1 MKVKMDIHF
10 FGVQT
15 PRDTGISAKREKH
28 LHLWEHV
35 PCVRVALTMGQFSLG
50 ELRQ

>member
-15 PRDTGISAKREKH
+15 PRDTGISARVEKTPSFVGTRP
-28 LHLWEHV
+28 E
-35 PCVRVALTMGQFSLG
+35 RARGTKK
-50 ELRQ
+50 